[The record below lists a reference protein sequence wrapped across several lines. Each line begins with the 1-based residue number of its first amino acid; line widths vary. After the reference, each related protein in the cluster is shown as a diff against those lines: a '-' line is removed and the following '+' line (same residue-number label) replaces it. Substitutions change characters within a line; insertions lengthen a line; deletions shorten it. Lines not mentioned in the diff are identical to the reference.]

1 MNLNHELRI
10 ELEKHYHS
18 GKIFRFHSNYS
29 RPKYYKYRKYYWAK
43 GKQKYSEEFKLEAVR
58 QVINL
63 GCSTFDVANRLGIS
77 VLMLYLWV
85 KIYSP
90 DAIARYETELKEVR
104 RENYKLKA
112 VLMRA
117 QSGSDITIK
126 SRCVRSN
133 INSQDPQN
141 KKDDFVFLDFIK

>member
-1 MNLNHELRI
+1 MNLNHELRL
-10 ELEKHYHS
+10 ELEKQYYS
-18 GKIFRFHSNYS
+18 GNIIRFHSNYS
-29 RPKYYKYRKYYWAK
+29 KPKYHKYRKNYRVK

-104 RENYKLKA
+104 RENFKLKA

-117 QSGSDITIK
+117 QKESDITIK
-126 SRCVRSN
+126 SRSVQSK
-133 INSQDPQN
+133 IHSQDPKN